1 LGLVQA
7 KRNEVNMA
15 KSSVSFQTPNPG
27 ERHNL
32 AARLRGFGPLGLLA
46 MAIILAGALVNGLVA
61 ATLVVLWVTLSKTRW
76 REIGYVRP
84 RNYAVTTAG
93 GVAFGVALK
102 LLLKAVVMPLLG
114 AAPMNRAYHFLAHNS
129 AALPGFLLLVVV
141 SAGWGEETFWRGYL
155 FERLGRVFGSSAAA
169 KTIVVLLTAVL
180 FGMAHYSGQGRD
192 GVVQAIITGLT
203 FGSIFAYTGRL
214 MFLMIAHAAFDV
226 AAVLIIYFDVETRIA
241 HLVFRS

>member
-1 LGLVQA
+1 
-7 KRNEVNMA
+7 MA
-15 KSSVSFQTPNPG
+15 TGSVTPQTGNVG
-27 ERHNL
+27 EQQNL
-32 AARLRGFGPLGLLA
+32 AERLRSFGPMGLLGV
-46 MAIILAGALVNGLVA
+46 AIILAGALVNGLVA
-61 ATLVVLWVTLSKTRW
+61 ATLVVLWVVLSKTPW

-84 RNYAVTTAG
+84 RNYAATICG

-114 AAPMNRAYHFLAHNS
+114 ADPVNRAYHFLTHNS

-155 FERLGRVFGSSAAA
+155 FERVEHMFGSSAVT
-169 KTIVVLLTAVL
+169 KITVVLLTAVL
-180 FGMAHYSGQGRD
+180 FGMAHYQGQGRD

-203 FGSIFAYTGRL
+203 FGSIFAYTGQL
-214 MFLMIAHAAFDV
+214 VFVMIAHAAFDV

-241 HLVFRS
+241 RMVFRS

>member
-1 LGLVQA
+1 
-7 KRNEVNMA
+7 MA
-15 KSSVSFQTPNPG
+15 TGSTSPPAANCREQQVF
-27 ERHNL
+27 

-46 MAIILAGALVNGLVA
+46 IAIVLAGALVNGLVA
-61 ATLVVLWVTLSKTRW
+61 ATLVVLWVVLSKTSW

-84 RNYAVTTAG
+84 GNYAVTIAG
-93 GVAFGVALK
+93 GVAFGAALK

-114 AAPMNRAYHFLAHNS
+114 ADPINRTYHFLAHNS
-129 AALPGFLLLVVV
+129 AALPGFLVLVVV

-155 FERLGRVFGSSAAA
+155 FERLEHLFGSSAAT
-169 KTIVVLLTAVL
+169 KIIVVLLTAVL
-180 FGMAHYSGQGRD
+180 FGMAHYQGQGRD
-192 GVVQAIITGLT
+192 GALQAIITGLM

-226 AAVLIIYFDVETRIA
+226 VAVLIIYFDIETRIA